1 MTLNILR
8 LPRLIAER
16 RSTATLGMLIIGML
30 WAGIAFRHFNGLEAD
45 LQLHAIATL
54 LTFIILA
61 AMERMLRAEAR
72 AHQKA
77 EQLRLTLEHMNQG
90 IMLVTPDQQIP
101 IINRRCVEL
110 LDLPPQMIESP
121 PRFDELTR
129 YQAEASGVAEG
140 GLPSSQSVLDLAGPG
155 QVLVSEY
162 RPSNGKVI
170 EVCSDCLPDGGILH
184 TFADI
189 TKRREAEAHIARL
202 AAEDPLT
209 GLPNRRVFSA
219 ALDQISGQRSDS
231 RQTDE
236 FAVLFLDLDRF
247 KAVNDTLGHRI
258 GDRLLQEVA
267 KRLEWSLGS
276 NSVLARLGGDEFAV
290 IVPTF

>member
-16 RSTATLGMLIIGML
+16 RSTAILGMLIIGML
-30 WAGIAFRHFNGLEAD
+30 WAGIAFRHLNGLEAD

-61 AMERMLRAEAR
+61 AMERMLRAEA
-72 AHQKA
+72 AAQQKA

-90 IMLVTPDQQIP
+90 IMLVTPAQQIA

-110 LDLPPQMIESP
+110 LDLPSQMIESP

-129 YQAEASGVAEG
+129 YQAEVSGVAEG
-140 GLPSSQSVLDLAGPG
+140 GLPSSQSVLEIAGPG
-155 QVLVSEY
+155 QGLVCEY

-170 EVCSDCLPDGGILH
+170 EMRSDCLPDGGILH

-189 TKRREAEAHIARL
+189 TKPPDAEAHIARL

-219 ALDQISGQRSDS
+219 ALDQISGQRSSS
-231 RQTDE
+231 RQNDE

-258 GDRLLQEVA
+258 GDLLLQEVA

-290 IVPTF
+290 IVPT

>member
-16 RSTATLGMLIIGML
+16 RSTAVLGMLIIGML

-61 AMERMLRAEAR
+61 AMERMLRAEAS

-140 GLPSSQSVLDLAGPG
+140 GLPSSQSVLDIAGPG

-219 ALDQISGQRSDS
+219 ALDQISGQRSDFS
-231 RQTDE
+231 AD
-236 FAVLFLDLDRF
+236 
-247 KAVNDTLGHRI
+247 
-258 GDRLLQEVA
+258 
-267 KRLEWSLGS
+267 
-276 NSVLARLGGDEFAV
+276 
-290 IVPTF
+290 

>member
-1 MTLNILR
+1 MAMTVQHRLGSKTLNILR
-8 LPRLIAER
+8 FPRLIAER
-16 RSTATLGMLIIGML
+16 RSTVLLGMLIIGML
-30 WAGIAFRHFNGLEAD
+30 WAGIAFRDFNGIEAD

-54 LTFIILA
+54 LTLIVLA

-101 IINRRCVEL
+101 VINRRCIEL
-110 LDLPPQMIESP
+110 LDLPPGMIENP
-121 PRFDELTR
+121 PHFDELTK
-129 YQAEASGVAEG
+129 YQAEASGQGEG
-140 GLPSSQSVLDLAGPG
+140 GLPSAQSVLDIAGPG
-155 QVLVSEY
+155 QMLVHEY
-162 RPSNGKVI
+162 RSASGKVI
-170 EVCSDCLPDGGILH
+170 EVRSDCLPDGGILH

-189 TKRREAEAHIARL
+189 TKRRAAEAHIARL

-219 ALDQISGQRSDS
+219 ALDQIIGQHSAS

-236 FAVLFLDLDRF
+236 F
-247 KAVNDTLGHRI
+247 
-258 GDRLLQEVA
+258 
-267 KRLEWSLGS
+267 
-276 NSVLARLGGDEFAV
+276 
-290 IVPTF
+290 

>member
-121 PRFDELTR
+121 PRFDELT
-129 YQAEASGVAEG
+129 
-140 GLPSSQSVLDLAGPG
+140 
-155 QVLVSEY
+155 
-162 RPSNGKVI
+162 N
-170 EVCSDCLPDGGILH
+170 
-184 TFADI
+184 
-189 TKRREAEAHIARL
+189 
-202 AAEDPLT
+202 
-209 GLPNRRVFSA
+209 
-219 ALDQISGQRSDS
+219 
-231 RQTDE
+231 
-236 FAVLFLDLDRF
+236 
-247 KAVNDTLGHRI
+247 
-258 GDRLLQEVA
+258 EVA
-267 KRLEWSLGS
+267 KIYATHFTEPELKEL
-276 NSVLARLGGDEFAV
+276 LAFYKTPVGVKLIAEQPKVGEEGIKFAQDWANGLTDQV
-290 IVPTF
+290 IAKMREELKKRGHAL

>member
-16 RSTATLGMLIIGML
+16 RSTAILGMLIIGML
-30 WAGIAFRHFNGLEAD
+30 WAGIAFRHFNGIEAD

-54 LTFIILA
+54 LTLIILA
-61 AMERMLRAEAR
+61 AMERMLRAEAA

-90 IMLVTPDQQIP
+90 NMLVTPDQQIP
-101 IINRRCVEL
+101 IINRIFTEL
-110 LDLPPQMIESP
+110 LHQPSRMIQRQP
-121 PRFDELTR
+121 LLDKLTR
-129 YQAEASGVAEG
+129 YQAEASGVADG
-140 GLPSSQSVLDLAGPG
+140 GLPSSRSVLDIAGPG
-155 QVLVSEY
+155 QVLFSEY
-162 RPSNGKVI
+162 RPSNGKLI

-209 GLPNRRVFSA
+209 RLPNRRVFSA

-231 RQTDE
+231 RQ
-236 FAVLFLDLDRF
+236 
-247 KAVNDTLGHRI
+247 
-258 GDRLLQEVA
+258 
-267 KRLEWSLGS
+267 
-276 NSVLARLGGDEFAV
+276 
-290 IVPTF
+290 